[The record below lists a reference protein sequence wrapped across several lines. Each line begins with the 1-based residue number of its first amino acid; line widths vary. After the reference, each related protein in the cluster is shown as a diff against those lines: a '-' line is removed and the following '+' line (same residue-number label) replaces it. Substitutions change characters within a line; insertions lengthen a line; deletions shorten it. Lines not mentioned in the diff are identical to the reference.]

1 LLAIPQEIVMRPIAI
16 IVLVLLGL
24 SSTGTTVRAAAADAC
39 KQCRDQQRACMSNY
53 AGPTCKTEF
62 DRCMKSCRRK

>member
-1 LLAIPQEIVMRPIAI
+1 MRLVAI

-24 SSTGTTVRAAAADAC
+24 GGTDTTVRAAPADAC
-39 KQCRDQQRACMSNY
+39 KQCRDQQRTCMSNY

-62 DRCMKSCRRK
+62 DRCMKSCRRR

>member
-1 LLAIPQEIVMRPIAI
+1 MRVVLVIA
-16 IVLVLLGL
+16 VLLGTSGA
-24 SSTGTTVRAAAADAC
+24 SSVALAAAADAC

-53 AGPTCKTEF
+53 AGPTCKTEY

>member
-1 LLAIPQEIVMRPIAI
+1 MRPIAI

-24 SSTGTTVRAAAADAC
+24 GSTGTPVRAAAADAC

-62 DRCMKSCRRK
+62 ERCMKSCRRK

>member
-1 LLAIPQEIVMRPIAI
+1 MRTIAI
-16 IVLVLLGL
+16 LMLVLLGL
-24 SSTGTTVRAAAADAC
+24 CSTDTAARAAQSDAC

-53 AGPTCKTEF
+53 AGPTCKTEY